1 MKSEHR
7 HELKTNELAEWM
19 VNFPQWTKK
28 NAKTIIYV
36 CVLIIV
42 VTTLYFYKRYQKNVV
57 SVKEFENHTNLIAA
71 IPSAKINILRS
82 QSQGIDISY
91 SLLDQAKKMGLSIQN
106 ATSDEIAALALI
118 KQGQLLRTELHYR
131 LEKVSKEN
139 LAEQVNQAKNCY
151 LQAILKLF
159 KDDAADST
167 SQKTSSNPSLLAKA
181 QFGLGLCEEDL
192 GNFEKAKEIYQ
203 EISTKPEFENTTAA
217 VSAKYRLKLMADY
230 QNNIVFQQAPKPVV
244 PIQTNVEV
252 KPLET
257 TQDSNTATKAPA
269 EVNSPSK

>member
-7 HELKTNELAEWM
+7 HELKTNELAEWL

-42 VTTLYFYKRYQKNVV
+42 VASLYFYKRYQKNVV
-57 SVKEFENHTNLIAA
+57 SVKGFEQHTNLIAA
-71 IPSAKINILRS
+71 IPSTKINILRS

-91 SLLDQAKKMGLSIQN
+91 GLLDQAKKFGFSAQN
-106 ATSDEIAALALI
+106 AANDEIAALALI

-131 LEKVSKEN
+131 LEVVSKEN
-139 LAEQVNQAKNCY
+139 LADQVNQAKNCY
-151 LQAILKLF
+151 LQAIQKLF
-159 KDDAADST
+159 KDDAADLG
-167 SQKTSSNPSLLAKA
+167 SQKTSSNPSLMAKA
-181 QFGLGLCEEDL
+181 KFGLGLCEEEL
-192 GNFEKAKEIYQ
+192 GNFETAKEIYQ
-203 EISTKPEFENTTAA
+203 DISTKPEFESTTAA

-230 QNNIVFQQAPKPVV
+230 QNNIVFRKAPKPVI
-244 PIQTNVEV
+244 PIQP

-257 TQDSNTATKAPA
+257 TQDSNKTTQAPA
-269 EVNSPSK
+269 EVNLPSK